1 MHGTHAVAH
10 RRHLV
15 RLPQVCQIHRT
26 LPPGGVL
33 VFMTG
38 QREVEHLCKKLRA
51 AFAQRPKR
59 GGQAAVAGGS
69 ADAAAAVAAGAA
81 AAAAAGGG
89 GDAAAAAA
97 AAAEEAAGLDA
108 FSGDAAEAADGGG
121 GEDAALLERLLEEDR
136 LAGDGDLR
144 DDYDAESSGACC
156 ACCACCGRLCR
167 LCLPL
172 LRLLL
177 LLLPRPRRCRSWH
190 HHSATVNT
198 ESCLS

>member
-1 MHGTHAVAH
+1 
-10 RRHLV
+10 LV
-15 RLPQVCQIHRT
+15 WLLQVCQIHRT

-59 GGQAAVAGGS
+59 GGQAAAAGGS

-81 AAAAAGGG
+81 AAAAGDG

-136 LAGDGDLR
+136 LAGDGDR
-144 DDYDAESSGACC
+144 HDDYDAESSGACC
-156 ACCACCGRLCR
+156 GRLCL

-177 LLLPRPRRCRSWH
+177 LLLPRPRRCRSWYH
-190 HHSATVNT
+190 HPATVNT
-198 ESCLS
+198 ESCL